1 MTSRL
6 HITSKSDS
14 ENSLFILPFLLG
26 LISLLIFWEIFQSP
40 LVQIVKSVLGGLLLV
55 YFSWEIIYFDSIVP
69 GIQPASPLS
78 PSNIKS
84 VSGHTFHMN
93 YALALINGIFFAL
106 FINWWM

>member
-6 HITSKSDS
+6 NIAPKKDA
-14 ENSLFILPFLLG
+14 ENSLLILPFLLG

-40 LVQIVKSVLGGLLLV
+40 LIQIIKSILGGLLLV

-93 YALALINGIFFAL
+93 YALALINGAFFAL
-106 FINWWM
+106 FISWWM